1 MFTTWVVGNFVRCTF
16 EVLLIMPN
24 GNLVTDYVDFDCRLM
39 YYERADVSELPHWV
53 MDCSE
58 SQANKWLNLYMPVRQ
73 VLEYTGDKNEC
84 R

>member
-16 EVLLIMPN
+16 EVLLALP
-24 GNLVTDYVDFDCRLM
+24 GGKYTTDFVDFDCKLM
-39 YYERADVSELPHWV
+39 HYEAAEIAELPHWV

-58 SQANKWLNLYMPVRQ
+58 SQANKWLDLDRPVTL
-73 VLEYTGDKNEC
+73 VLEYTGDKSEC